1 MGWIVPSFDFV
12 VVICESF
19 GSSHKGLKFEHW
31 WTIQEWFNIPQHFNF
46 TGCWLSVMLRQVAVS
61 VCSAHFETKEQN

>member
-1 MGWIVPSFDFV
+1 MGRIVPSFDFV

-19 GSSHKGLKFEHW
+19 GSSHKGLKFE
-31 WTIQEWFNIPQHFNF
+31 EWFNIPQHFNF